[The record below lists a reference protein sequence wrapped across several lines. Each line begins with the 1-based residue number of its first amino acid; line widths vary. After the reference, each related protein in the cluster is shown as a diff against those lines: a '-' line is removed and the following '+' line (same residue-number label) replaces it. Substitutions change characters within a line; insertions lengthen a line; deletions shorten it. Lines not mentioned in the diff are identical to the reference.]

1 MTTKN
6 NELVIKI
13 SDKGFYTGF
22 NPIVALGSK
31 ILIGV
36 LILWAALFPEQANTF
51 FQKTKDFVNASF
63 GWWYMYVV
71 IFFILTCCILALWPT
86 TGKLRLGKSDERP
99 EFSRFSWFSMLFG
112 AGIGIGMLTFATAE
126 PIYHFTNSPEI
137 IKGLADSQSAEA
149 VRSAYKWS
157 FLHWGISAWSC
168 YALVGLALGFL
179 AYSRDLPL
187 TIRSAL
193 QPLFGRH
200 MSGLLGHIVDIV
212 AVIATIVGISVTI
225 GYGVSQF
232 VSGLQNITGA
242 GWMTKADGTPQ
253 LSVML
258 ACLLIIV
265 GASTLSALS
274 GVGRGIKWLS
284 NLNMGLSFFIILF
297 LLIFGATAFA
307 FKAFFVGLWDYL
319 LALPRMSVEIWS
331 NDGSKTGKALANWQG
346 GWTIFYW
353 AWWVA
358 FAPFVGVFFARIS
371 RGRSVRE
378 YVLGTLI
385 IPSLMCF
392 VWFAAAGGTAINLEL
407 NGSAGGTILEADT
420 SAQLFSTINVML
432 APLLA
437 KLMSVVIVVLLL
449 TYLVTSADSA
459 VLVINTIASA
469 GHESPK
475 GRIHIIF
482 WGVILASAIGVLLVA
497 GGLDAINAAMIV
509 GALPFSVVMALMAIA
524 LIKALIRDGLAQKN
538 TSKD

>member
-1 MTTKN
+1 
-6 NELVIKI
+6 
-13 SDKGFYTGF
+13 
-22 NPIVALGSK
+22 
-31 ILIGV
+31 
-36 LILWAALFPEQANTF
+36 
-51 FQKTKDFVNASF
+51 
-63 GWWYMYVV
+63 
-71 IFFILTCCILALWPT
+71 
-86 TGKLRLGKSDERP
+86 
-99 EFSRFSWFSMLFG
+99 MLFG

-137 IKGLADSQSAEA
+137 ITGLADSQSPEA

-157 FLHWGISAWSC
+157 FLHWGVSAWSC
-168 YALVGLALGFL
+168 YALVGLALGFF
-179 AYSRDLPL
+179 AYSRGLPL

-193 QPLFGRH
+193 QPLFGRY
-200 MSGLLGHIVDIV
+200 MSGMLGHIVDIV

-232 VSGLQNITGA
+232 VSGLQNISGA
-242 GWMTKADGTPQ
+242 DWLTKADGAPQ
-253 LSVML
+253 IGVML
-258 ACLLIIV
+258 ICLLIIV

-307 FKAFFVGLWDYL
+307 FQAFFVGLWDYV
-319 LALPRMSVEIWS
+319 LALPRMATQIWS
-331 NDGSKTGKALANWQG
+331 DDGSETGKALADWQG
-346 GWTIFYW
+346 AWTIFYW

-378 YVLGTLI
+378 YVFGTLI

-392 VWFAAAGGTAINLEL
+392 VWFAAAGGTAIDLEL
-407 NGSAGGTILEADT
+407 NGIASGSILEADV
-420 SAQLFSTINVML
+420 SAQLFATINAML
-432 APLLA
+432 GPLLA
-437 KLMSVVIVVLLL
+437 KLMSVVIVILLL

-459 VLVINTIASA
+459 VLVINTITSA
-469 GHESPK
+469 GNETAK
-475 GRIHIIF
+475 GRAHIIV
-482 WGVILASAIGVLLVA
+482 WGLILAAAIGVLLVA

-524 LIKALIRDGLAQKN
+524 LIKALIKDGLQQKRE
-538 TSKD
+538 TAD